1 MVIKNG
7 LVLTP
12 DSENPQK
19 LDLLIEDGK
28 IIDTGTG
35 LDGGEVLDAKGLLI
49 LPGGIDA
56 HVHFNTPGYTH
67 REDFYHGSMA
77 AIAGGITTV
86 IDMPCTSIP
95 PVTNKANL
103 LKKLENIQGKSF
115 VDFAFYGG
123 VSLQAFEEGF
133 PEFMEELAPYVC
145 GFKTY
150 FISGMETF
158 ERLDP
163 FRFEMVLK
171 KAGEIKRPVLLH
183 AEDYEYVMGATEF
196 AKNDKNYSAYYHSR
210 PEMAEILA
218 VQRACKLA
226 EGKDVQLHIVHV
238 GTSEAVKII
247 RGYENV
253 TCETCPH
260 YLEFTWEDLDR
271 IGPPLKTTPPVKS
284 PWNKEK
290 LWDYLNDGW
299 INHVASDHAPAPE
312 EEKFTGPVLPGK
324 SSKITENKDNIDIG
338 VPVMSAGQKVGEV
351 HIGLS
356 KTKVFPTA
364 QKNPMDNVMFGGI
377 AFVIFFLIGLVIAKG
392 GGKSVASSEKLQEE
406 LERLKDTVSSL
417 HEEETNLSE
426 IIEKKKTEM
435 ADIEKEIK
443 DKEEEINKVNEEYM
457 KISEKKSAVE
467 SINKQLEELNAS
479 LEEKKKEL
487 ASIQKEIEER
497 AKVTPKG
504 EEEVLISNIIGE
516 DEIESRVEEKKK
528 QEVELTQRIVAKRRE
543 EIALSARIE
552 AKRKELIELE
562 RKIEELKGKS
572 S

>member
-19 LDLLIEDGK
+19 LDLLIADGK

-86 IDMPCTSIP
+86 IDMPCTSVP

-133 PEFMEELAPYVC
+133 PKFMEELAPYVC

-196 AKNDKNYSAYYHSR
+196 AKENSNYSAYYHSR

-226 EGKDVQLHIVHV
+226 EGKNVQLHIVHV

-247 RGYENV
+247 RGYDNV

-260 YLEFTWEDLDR
+260 YLEFTWENLDR

-284 PWNKEK
+284 PGNKEI
-290 LWDYLNDGW
+290 LWDYLKDGW
-299 INHVASDHAPAPE
+299 INYVASDHAPAPE
-312 EEKFTGPVLPGK
+312 EEKFTGSVWTDYSGIPGVQTLLPYIYTYGYKRGRISLKRLVQVLSENPAKRFGLFSKKGSIEKGK
-324 SSKITENKDNIDIG
+324 DADLILIDPEKEWILKEDNFYSRGKITPFMG
-338 VPVMSAGQKVGEV
+338 YRFTG
-351 HIGLS
+351 
-356 KTKVFPTA
+356 
-364 QKNPMDNVMFGGI
+364 
-377 AFVIFFLIGLVIAKG
+377 
-392 GGKSVASSEKLQEE
+392 
-406 LERLKDTVSSL
+406 
-417 HEEETNLSE
+417 
-426 IIEKKKTEM
+426 
-435 ADIEKEIK
+435 EIK
-443 DKEEEINKVNEEYM
+443 FVLLRGNIVYPFTKLHPTGEFI
-457 KISEKKSAVE
+457 
-467 SINKQLEELNAS
+467 
-479 LEEKKKEL
+479 
-487 ASIQKEIEER
+487 
-497 AKVTPKG
+497 TPH
-504 EEEVLISNIIGE
+504 
-516 DEIESRVEEKKK
+516 
-528 QEVELTQRIVAKRRE
+528 TQH
-543 EIALSARIE
+543 
-552 AKRKELIELE
+552 
-562 RKIEELKGKS
+562 GP
-572 S
+572 

>member
-1 MVIKNG
+1 MEK
-7 LVLTP
+7 
-12 DSENPQK
+12 
-19 LDLLIEDGK
+19 
-28 IIDTGTG
+28 
-35 LDGGEVLDAKGLLI
+35 KG
-49 LPGGIDA
+49 
-56 HVHFNTPGYTH
+56 VN
-67 REDFYHGSMA
+67 M
-77 AIAGGITTV
+77 
-86 IDMPCTSIP
+86 
-95 PVTNKANL
+95 
-103 LKKLENIQGKSF
+103 
-115 VDFAFYGG
+115 
-123 VSLQAFEEGF
+123 
-133 PEFMEELAPYVC
+133 
-145 GFKTY
+145 
-150 FISGMETF
+150 
-158 ERLDP
+158 
-163 FRFEMVLK
+163 LK
-171 KAGEIKRPVLLH
+171 KALILGIAGFVIVYGLFYYKEMKPTNNTSKILEDRFISSWVHTADLLSYIVKDGVSDEDEIVTSTILSMFSKKITGS
-183 AEDYEYVMGATEF
+183 DYITIIS
-196 AKNDKNYSAYYHSR
+196 ND
-210 PEMAEILA
+210 ETILA
-218 VQRACKLA
+218 
-226 EGKDVQLHIVHV
+226 
-238 GTSEAVKII
+238 
-247 RGYENV
+247 
-253 TCETCPH
+253 
-260 YLEFTWEDLDR
+260 DLDTAKV
-271 IGPPLKTTPPVKS
+271 LQ
-284 PWNKEK
+284 
-290 LWDYLNDGW
+290 
-299 INHVASDHAPAPE
+299 
-312 EEKFTGPVLPGK
+312 KFTGPVLPGK

-487 ASIQKEIEER
+487 ASIQKEIEEG